1 MGSFRNTQM
10 GLGGI
15 RREGVISP
23 NVIYHT
29 MNFFFHGAISPQG
42 WGVEDVEDKSLRPKV
57 IIKVF

>member
-1 MGSFRNTQM
+1 M